1 VRSDADFSS
10 KLNPR
15 NPVGGT
21 FGIEQTAG
29 FSHSGYERDCLF
41 MNHGGHDYVDV
52 SMVSGLDDPGDGR
65 TWSLLDFDKDG
76 WTDIARVNA
85 NTPFLRLYRN
95 RIGDRPEVA
104 AKGKMVAVQFVGG
117 NHTPEPVE
125 GLACRDG
132 YGARVI
138 LDLGDQMVMREHA
151 AGHGFAGQNS
161 QTILVGIGAQ
171 DRVRNLE
178 VRWPSGRS
186 QELPDVAA
194 GSLVI
199 AYEDPGQSPNG
210 EAFVVR
216 DYFERGPLMLAG
228 KGGKRPPPRVS
239 IHDRIPAEGSAELT
253 MYTTMATWCATCK
266 GELPQLATL
275 RQAFGP
281 EELEMR
287 AVPVDPEDT
296 SEKLARY
303 VEENRPVYRLLTDLG
318 PRDVQAVESVVE
330 QTTQLKEALP
340 ATLVTNSEGVV
351 LLAKAGVPSVS
362 DLKKLLNGHRQ

>member
-1 VRSDADFSS
+1 VRSDADFSK

-29 FSHSGYERDCLF
+29 FSHSGHERDCLF
-41 MNHGGHDYVDV
+41 MNHGGEEYIDV

-85 NTPFLRLYRN
+85 NTPFVRLYKN
-95 RIGDRPEVA
+95 RIGEGSVA
-104 AKGKMVAVQFVGG
+104 AGSGKMVAVQFVGG
-117 NHTPEPVE
+117 NHSTEAVE
-125 GLACRDG
+125 GLSCRDG
-132 YGARVI
+132 YGAKVI
-138 LDLGDQMVMREHA
+138 LDLGDQRVMREHA

-161 QTILVGIGAQ
+161 QTLLVGIGSH
-171 DRVRNLE
+171 DRVKNFQ
-178 VRWPSGRS
+178 VKWPSGRS
-186 QELPDVAA
+186 HELPDVGA
-194 GSLVI
+194 GSLII

-210 EAFVVR
+210 EAFVVS
-216 DYFERGPLMLAG
+216 DYFSGVPVMLAG
-228 KGGKRPPPRVS
+228 KGSPRRPTRVPIHNRVS
-239 IHDRIPAEGSAELT
+239 DGTPAELT
-253 MYTTMATWCATCK
+253 MYTTMATWCPTCK

-281 EELEMR
+281 EELAMR
-287 AVPVDPEDT
+287 AVPVDPEDS

-303 VEENRPVYRLLTDLG
+303 MEENQPAYRLLTELG
-318 PRDVQAVESVVE
+318 PRDVAAVESVVE

-340 ATLVTNSEGVV
+340 ATLVTDSEGVV
-351 LLAKAGVPSVS
+351 LLAKAGVPSIS
-362 DLKKLLNGHRQ
+362 DLRKLLDNHRQ